1 MKIITFSSIK
11 GGTGKSSL
19 CILAANHTAAAGY
32 RVLVADMDIQNS
44 ATSYY
49 VDTAEAIDHHNLALA
64 LHSGTLTENIVPSN
78 YMGIDLLASSFDL
91 VKLRAL
97 NEKTLAR
104 MLTAEALP
112 YDFLFIDTA
121 PTWDNLVLN
130 ALHAADLILTPAA
143 FSQFDLKGARF
154 YQDQITLETDKLS
167 VWRILFNFYKPARSE
182 NPDALRNQYE
192 ALFRETFGEA
202 IAPLTIPESTL
213 VRRSIDTRE
222 KITGSA
228 AKATL
233 HSAVGALAA
242 YCGAERSAGRF

>member
-1 MKIITFSSIK
+1 MKTVTFSSIK

-19 CILAANHTAAAGY
+19 CILTANHAAAAGY
-32 RVLVADMDIQNS
+32 RVLVADLDLQNS

-49 VDTAEAIDHHNLALA
+49 IDDGDTVERRNLAQA
-64 LHSGTLTENIVPSN
+64 LHSGTLAENIVPTN
-78 YMGIDLLASSFDL
+78 YMGIDLLASSLDL
-91 VKLRAL
+91 VKLRSL

-104 MLTAEALP
+104 MLKAEGLA

-130 ALHAADLILTPAA
+130 ALHAADLILTPVA
-143 FSQFDLKGARF
+143 FSKFDLKGAIF
-154 YQDQITLETDKLS
+154 YQSQIRLETEKLPA
-167 VWRILFNFYKPARSE
+167 WRILFNFYKPARSE

-192 ALFRETFGEA
+192 ALFRETFGET

-213 VRRSIDTRE
+213 VRRSIDTGE

-228 AKATL
+228 AKAAL
-233 HSAVGALAA
+233 HGAVGALAG